1 MSADVNQARE
11 AILRCRA
18 LRQKGAVE
26 AVLRGEFQSWLRR
39 IFPDA
44 GDERWINHYGEG
56 AEAHAKVGVAGGA
69 LANRFIDNLIG
80 STTIEYEAD
89 LRIPAKREEGFGQVK
104 EHAAGLIRSGVPIS
118 QVRGILSDTVDW
130 YAYDVVLDPGIEPGD
145 CTVDDIELVEVEAF
159 EPAADDEPTAERLT
173 LFLRRHLAREQSR
186 PLIADNLAFDLG
198 LESPAYRRNVDALTG
213 LVQAGRDA
221 DPSIALATDL
231 WSHFVDHLEGEGG
244 PFRIGPYVDEVYLT
258 ILARLLSANALAG
271 SAIVSDDDELRAI
284 LNGSFFQNEYQLDNL
299 VEKDYFGW
307 IAEPAHIAGFLP
319 VAREIQRDLYAY
331 DFGRRAEEDLFGR
344 LMAQLARRSQRKL
357 LGQEWTPSWLARHLA
372 ERCLDDL
379 PDGEEPE
386 IVDMCCGSGAI
397 LAEVIKAVKA
407 RYGYEDI
414 ARLGSVA
421 TGFDIDPL
429 AVAFAKTT
437 WVITLADEINGA
449 GGPVTIP
456 IYHADSLFAVTPVS
470 ASLPMLGESEK
481 IDITLDGETIQLP
494 AGLLQPDHR
503 ELFDALI
510 DWAYDE
516 AQQSGGVPPTEDNAR
531 TTLDTA
537 AAASNV
543 TLSQDLRE
551 ASAQALLA
559 LARRMKELADA
570 GRNGIWAFILRNTYR
585 PGLLAGRF
593 NGLVSNPPWL
603 AMSAL
608 ADNPYRDLLSRRA
621 ALYGVRPAGQSFLH
635 LELGTTHLLHAVDR
649 YLKPGAAVACLVPGT
664 ILNGNH
670 HEKFRQRG
678 YIASDRPVAFN
689 VTEIWQVA
697 PGTFKYPGAALIG
710 KKGADIAAVDHPV
723 GAGAVARPDDVETV
737 DFAIRQIG
745 TTRTAWVLE
754 KGGLPAAP
762 AGGEEVSRQGADIMP
777 RSTVCIEILNDTGNE
792 YRVDTPGPGSEWGF
806 TLKQAKEFK
815 GEKFPG
821 YVAPRF
827 IHRMAQSENLLPFV
841 FGSHR
846 APVAIPACRDGSGAW
861 QIYEPADI
869 RRMGFTRTARRF
881 TQINDKLATIG
892 DSTLAYRI
900 DFRRKL
906 SIQDFGDDGFVVLS
920 GAGGKHICA
929 ACLPVDEAA
938 ALVID
943 QTLYWQVV
951 AEEDD
956 AWFRTGFL
964 NSAALTEAILPFN
977 PEGDFGPR
985 HIHTLP
991 YRLMP
996 PYDAAA
1002 DDHRAVA
1009 AAARVVAGEA
1019 AAIVAADAYIGDPNR
1034 SLPVRRRKLREQLAD
1049 SESFQELDRL
1059 CGKILGVNV
1068 GFEGGETR
1076 NEPCILEEM

>member
-1 MSADVNQARE
+1 MSADLTQVRE
-11 AILRCRA
+11 AIGRCRA
-18 LRQKGAVE
+18 LRDKGVVE
-26 AVLRGEFQSWLRR
+26 AVLRGEFQSRLRR
-39 IFPDA
+39 IFPDPE
-44 GDERWINHYGEG
+44 DESWINHYGEG
-56 AEAHAKVGVAGGA
+56 AEAHTKVGIAGGA
-69 LANRFIDNLIG
+69 AANRFIDNLIG

-89 LRIPAKREEGFGQVK
+89 LRIPAKRDEGFGQVK
-104 EHAAGLIRSGVPIS
+104 EHAAGLIRRGVPVS

-130 YAYDVVLDPGIEPGD
+130 YAYDVKLDPGADPGSCSVED
-145 CTVDDIELVEVEAF
+145 VELVEVERF
-159 EPAADDEPTAERLT
+159 EPATDDEPTAERLT

-213 LVQAGRDA
+213 LVETGREE

-244 PFRIGPYVDEVYLT
+244 AFRIGPYVDEVYLN

-271 SAIVSDDDELRAI
+271 TAIVSVDAELQAI
-284 LNGSFFQNEYQLDNL
+284 LNGSFFRDTYQLDNL

-307 IAEPAHIAGFLP
+307 IAQPAHVAGFLP

-331 DFGRRAEEDLFGR
+331 DFSWRAEEDLFGR

-379 PDGEEPE
+379 PEGEAPE
-386 IVDMCCGSGAI
+386 IVDMCCGSGAM
-397 LAEVIKAVKA
+397 LAEVIKAVKE
-407 RYGYEDI
+407 RYRHNDI
-414 ARLGSVA
+414 VDLGNVA

-437 WVITLADEINGA
+437 WVITLADEINA
-449 GGPVTIP
+449 AAAPVTIP
-456 IYHADSLFAVTPVS
+456 VFHADSLFAVTPVS
-470 ASLPMLGESEK
+470 ASLPMLGEGDA
-481 IDITLDGETIQLP
+481 IDITLDGETVQLP
-494 AGLLQPDHR
+494 VGLLQPEYR
-503 ELFDALI
+503 ELFGGLV

-516 AQQSGGVPPTEDNAR
+516 AHEDGGVPPTLENAR
-531 TTLDTA
+531 ATLDTVA
-537 AAASNV
+537 ADSHV
-543 TLSQDLRE
+543 TLSAELRDAAAE
-551 ASAQALLA
+551 AVLA
-559 LARRMKELADA
+559 LARRMKELADV

-585 PGLLAGRF
+585 PGLLAGQF

-608 ADNPYRDLLSRRA
+608 ADNPYREMLSRRA

-649 YLKPGAAVACLVPGT
+649 YLKPDAAVACLVPGT

-670 HEKFRQRG
+670 HERFRQRG
-678 YIASDRPVAFN
+678 FIGSDRPVALS
-689 VTEIWQVA
+689 VTEVWQVP

-710 KKGADIAAVDHPV
+710 KKEDSAADADNAV
-723 GAGAVARPDDVETV
+723 ATGAVARPDEVEAV
-737 DFAIRQIG
+737 DLVIRKIG
-745 TTRTAWVLE
+745 DARTAWVLE
-754 KGGLPAAP
+754 SGGMPAAA
-762 AGGEEVSRQGADIMP
+762 AGGDEVSRQGADIMP
-777 RSTVCIEILNDTGNE
+777 RSAVCIEILNSSGQE
-792 YRVDTPGPGSEWGF
+792 YRVNSPRPGTEWGF
-806 TLKQAKEFK
+806 TIKQAKELK
-815 GEKFPG
+815 GERFPG

-841 FGSHR
+841 FGPHR
-846 APVAIPACRDGSGAW
+846 APVAIPACRDAHGTW
-861 QIYEPADI
+861 QRYKPADI

-881 TQINDKLATIG
+881 AEIDDKLATIG

-906 SIQDFGDDGFVVLS
+906 TIQDFGDEGFVVLS

-929 ACLPVDEAA
+929 ACLPVAEASE
-938 ALVID
+938 LVID

-951 AEEDD
+951 SSEAD
-956 AWFRTGFL
+956 AWFRIGIL

-996 PYDAAA
+996 PYDPAN
-1002 DDHRAVA
+1002 DDHRAVVSA
-1009 AAARVVAGEA
+1009 AQSVAEEA
-1019 AAIVAADAYIGDPNR
+1019 AAIVAGDAYIGDPDR
-1034 SLPVRRRKLREQLAD
+1034 SLPVRRRKLREKLAD
-1049 SESFQELDRL
+1049 GESFQELDRL
-1059 CGKILGVNV
+1059 CASILGTGVASAEVN
-1068 GFEGGETR
+1068 GEDA
-1076 NEPCILEEM
+1076 P

>member
-1 MSADVNQARE
+1 MSADLNQAGQ
-11 AILRCRA
+11 AIVRCRA

-26 AVLRGEFQSWLRR
+26 AVLRGELQSWLRR
-39 IFPDA
+39 IFPDVE
-44 GDERWINHYGEG
+44 DERWINHYGEG
-56 AEAHAKVGVAGGA
+56 AEAHAKVGVAGGEV
-69 LANRFIDNLIG
+69 ANRFIDNLIG

-104 EHAAGLIRSGVPIS
+104 EHAAGLIRSGIPVS

-130 YAYDVVLDPGIEPGD
+130 YAYDVVLDPGIAPGD
-145 CTVDDIELVEVEAF
+145 CTVGDIKLIEVEAF
-159 EPAADDEPTAERLT
+159 EPATDDEPTAERMT

-186 PLIADNLAFDLG
+186 PLIANNLAFDLG
-198 LESPAYRRNVDALTG
+198 LESPAYRRNVATLTE
-213 LVQAGRDA
+213 LVEAGRGA

-244 PFRIGPYVDEVYLT
+244 PFRIGPYVDEVYLS

-271 SAIVSDDDELRAI
+271 AAAISGDDELRAI
-284 LNGSFFQNEYQLDNL
+284 LNGSFFQNAYQLDNL

-307 IAEPAHIAGFLP
+307 IAEPDHIGGFLP

-379 PDGEEPE
+379 PDDEDPE

-397 LAEVIKAVKA
+397 LAEVIKAVKV
-407 RYGYEDI
+407 RYGYVDI
-414 ARLGSVA
+414 VRLANVA

-437 WVITLADEINGA
+437 WVITLADEINA
-449 GGPVTIP
+449 AAGPVTIP

-470 ASLPMLGESEK
+470 ASLPILGESET

-494 AGLLQPDHR
+494 AGLLQPEYR
-503 ELFDALI
+503 ELFDRLI

-516 AQQSGGVPPTEDNAR
+516 AQQPGGVPLTADDAQ

-543 TLSQDLRE
+543 TLSEDLRE
-551 ASAQALLA
+551 TAAQAVLS

-608 ADNPYRDLLSRRA
+608 ADNPYRELLSRRA

-670 HEKFRQRG
+670 HERFRQRG
-678 YIASDRPVAFN
+678 YIACDRPVAFH
-689 VTEIWQVA
+689 VTELWQIT

-710 KKGADIAAVDHPV
+710 RKEADTAAADNPV
-723 GAGAVARPDDVETV
+723 GAGAVARADAIESV
-737 DFAIRQIG
+737 DFAIREIG

-754 KGGLPAAP
+754 KHGLPAAP

-777 RSTVCIEILNDTGNE
+777 RRVVCIDILNDAGQE
-792 YRVDTPGPGSEWGF
+792 YRVDTPGPQGDWAFAVGGAHELHGKS
-806 TLKQAKEFK
+806 
-815 GEKFPG
+815 FPG

-827 IHRMAQSENLLPFV
+827 IHHIAQSVNLLPFIL
-841 FGSHR
+841 GPHR
-846 APVAIPACRDGSGAW
+846 APVAIPACRDANGAW
-861 QIYEPADI
+861 QIYESADI
-869 RRMGFTRTARRF
+869 RRMGLTRTARRL
-881 TQINDKLATIG
+881 TQIDEELAKIG
-892 DSTLAYRI
+892 NHTLAYRI

-906 SIQDFGDDGFVVLS
+906 SIQNFGDEGFVVLS
-920 GAGGKHICA
+920 GAGGKYICA
-929 ACLPVDEAA
+929 ACLPVDDAA
-938 ALVID
+938 ELVID

-964 NSAALTEAILPFN
+964 NSFALTEAILPFN

-996 PYDAAA
+996 PFDADN

-1009 AAARVVAGEA
+1009 AAARVAAGEA
-1019 AAIVAADAYIGDPNR
+1019 AAIVAGDAYIGDPNR
-1034 SLPVRRRKLREQLAD
+1034 SLSVRRRKLREQLA
-1049 SESFQELDRL
+1049 ESATFQELDRL
-1059 CGKILGVNV
+1059 CGTILGINP
-1068 GFEGGETR
+1068 GGE
-1076 NEPCILEEM
+1076 

>member
-1 MSADVNQARE
+1 MTTDLGQARE
-11 AILRCRA
+11 AMARCRA
-18 LRQKGAVE
+18 LRQSGAVE
-26 AVLRGEFQSWLRR
+26 AVLRGEFQSRLRR

-44 GDERWINHYGEG
+44 EDERWINHYGEG
-56 AEAHAKVGVAGGA
+56 AEAHTLVGVAGGA
-69 LANRFIDNLIG
+69 AANRFIDNLIG

-89 LRIPAKREEGFGQVK
+89 LRNTAKREQGFGQVK
-104 EHAAGLIRSGVPIS
+104 EHAAGLIRSGVPVS
-118 QVRGILSDTVDW
+118 EVRGILSDTVDW
-130 YAYDVVLDPGIEPGD
+130 HAYDVRLAPGVAPGD
-145 CTVDDIELVEVEAF
+145 CTVDDIELLEVEAF
-159 EPAADDEPTAERLT
+159 EPAADDQPTAERLT
-173 LFLRRHLAREQSR
+173 LFLRRHLAREKSR
-186 PLIADNLAFDLG
+186 PLIAYNLAFDLG
-198 LESPAYRRNVDALTG
+198 LESLAYRRNVDALTG
-213 LVQAGRDA
+213 LVDAGRNADA
-221 DPSIALATDL
+221 SIALATDL

-244 PFRIGPYVDEVYLT
+244 SFRIGAYVDEVYLT

-271 SAIVSDDDELRAI
+271 TAIVSGDDELRTI
-284 LNGSFFQNEYQLDNL
+284 LDGSYFQNAYQLDNL

-307 IAEPAHIAGFLP
+307 IAEPAHIGGFLP
-319 VAREIQRDLYAY
+319 IARAIQRDLYAY
-331 DFGRRAEEDLFGR
+331 DFGGRAEEDLFGR
-344 LMAQLARRSQRKL
+344 LMTQLARRSQRKL

-379 PDGEEPE
+379 PEGEAPE

-397 LAEVIKAVKA
+397 LAEVIKAVKDY
-407 RYGYEDI
+407 YGYDDI
-414 ARLGSVA
+414 VHLGVVA
-421 TGFDIDPL
+421 TAFDIDPL

-437 WVITLADEINGA
+437 WVITLADEINA
-449 GGPVTIP
+449 AAGPVTIP
-456 IYHADSLFAVTPVS
+456 VYHADSLFAVTPVS
-470 ASLPMLGESEK
+470 ASLPMLGESEA
-481 IDITLDGETIQLP
+481 IDITLDGQTIQLP
-494 AGLLQPDHR
+494 AGLLQPEYR
-503 ELFDALI
+503 KLFDGLI

-516 AQQSGGVPPTEDNAR
+516 AQQHGGELPTTGDAR
-531 TTLDTA
+531 ATLDTV
-537 AAASNV
+537 AAASGV
-543 TLSQDLRE
+543 ILSEDLRE
-551 ASAQALLA
+551 ASAQAVLA

-608 ADNPYRDLLSRRA
+608 ADNPYRELLSRRA

-670 HEKFRQRG
+670 HERFRQRG
-678 YIASDRPVAFN
+678 YIGSDRPVAFSI
-689 VTEIWQVA
+689 TEVWQVA
-697 PGTFKYPGAALIG
+697 HGTFKYPGAALIG
-710 KKGADIAAVDHPV
+710 TKAVNVADANNPV
-723 GAGAVARPDDVETV
+723 GAGAVARPDEVETV
-737 DFAIRQIG
+737 DFAIREIG
-745 TTRTAWVLE
+745 TSRTAWVLE

-792 YRVDTPGPGSEWGF
+792 YRVNTPSPDSRWGF
-806 TLKQAKEFK
+806 TLKQAKQLKE
-815 GEKFPG
+815 ERFPG

-827 IHRMAQSENLLPFV
+827 IHRIAQSENLLPFI
-841 FGSHR
+841 FGPHR
-846 APVAIPACRDGSGAW
+846 APIAIPACRDAHGAW

-881 TQINDKLATIG
+881 TQIDNKLATIH

-906 SIQDFGDDGFVVLS
+906 SIQNFGDDGFVVLS

-929 ACLPVDEAA
+929 ACIPVGEAA

-951 AEEDD
+951 ADEDD

-964 NSAALTEAILPFN
+964 NSTALTAAILPFN

-996 PYDAAA
+996 PYDSVN

-1009 AAARVVAGEA
+1009 TAARIVANEA
-1019 AAIVAADAYIGDPNR
+1019 AAIVAEDAYIGDPDR
-1034 SLPVRRRKLREQLAD
+1034 SLQVRRRKLREQLAE

-1059 CGKILGVNV
+1059 CGTILGIYP
-1068 GFEGGETR
+1068 GE
-1076 NEPCILEEM
+1076 